1 MTLLRFSNHLH
12 LAMLAA
18 ATLFLGA
25 CANETLIS
33 NWTNPEYRP
42 GTPMIKTAVIVLTK
56 DENMRSFAESQ
67 MIQNLPK
74 GTVAVAGHTMFK
86 NPEED
91 KEVVRAKL
99 IQDGFDSVLVSRLIS
114 VDKTQTYVPPQTYAS
129 PNYGYSNY
137 YGGAYGGGGYY
148 NTTTPGYTVENTLV
162 VVETLLYRLPD
173 AMLVW
178 SGTSQSFNP
187 MSKGDMVKGISQL
200 IGDQMQ
206 RKHLLG
212 TSGK

>member
-1 MTLLRFSNHLH
+1 MTLLRFPEYLR
-12 LAMLAA
+12 LFLMTAA
-18 ATLFLGA
+18 PLLLGA
-25 CANETLIS
+25 CANETLTS
-33 NWTNPEYRP
+33 TWMNPEYRA
-42 GTPMIKTAVIVLTK
+42 GAPMTKTAVIVLTK
-56 DENMRSFAESQ
+56 DENMRSFAENQ

-91 KEVVRAKL
+91 KEKVRASL
-99 IQDGFDSVLVSRLIS
+99 IKDGFDSVLVSRLIS
-114 VDKTQTYVPPQTYAS
+114 VDKSQTYVPPQTYAS
-129 PNYGYSNY
+129 PNYAFNNY

-173 AMLVW
+173 SMLVW

-187 MSKGDMVKGISQL
+187 MSKGDMVQGMSLL
-200 IGDQMQ
+200 IGDELQ
-206 RKHLLG
+206 RKRLLG
-212 TSGK
+212 APGK